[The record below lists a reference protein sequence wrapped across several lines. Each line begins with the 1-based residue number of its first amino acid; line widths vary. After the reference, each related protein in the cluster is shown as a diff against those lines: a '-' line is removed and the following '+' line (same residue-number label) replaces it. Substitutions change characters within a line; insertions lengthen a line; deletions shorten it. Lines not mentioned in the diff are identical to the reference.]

1 MKHLLFEPVR
11 RLIAPDAARRGWR
24 AMPRT
29 LLLLLLLGLAAA
41 RDTARTEVVDITR
54 EVAPGTAQPIPVSV
68 SGFSGEALEVI
79 QFDLYVQ
86 GFRFVSPEVAQFVL
100 SGGNNGNLSGRA
112 MDRINQSL
120 LVNKSYTGASLRRQA
135 HAFVE
140 DFIRALGRTPIDPAK
155 KIAFKLD
162 TGGNSEIYLADF
174 DGHGAQAITRDDTI
188 VAAPAWVPGRLALYY
203 TSYRLGNPDILFHDL
218 SSGQRRVFAR
228 YPGLNTSAAPSPD
241 GRRVAMIL
249 SKGGSP
255 DVYVADADGGNLT
268 QLTHTPVDESSPC
281 WSPDGRWICFATKIH
296 ERRVLAKVPSGG
308 GPLQVIST
316 RGVSN
321 PSEPDWSPDGRW
333 IAFTAQM
340 RDFEIC
346 VVPSEGGSATVL
358 ASGED
363 PSWAG
368 NSRTLVFV
376 RRQGGRRVLSLLDVP
391 TKQAKDASRFSGSS
405 SQPSWAR

>member
-1 MKHLLFEPVR
+1 MKLFFNQVVSRFSLRPCWPGR
-11 RLIAPDAARRGWR
+11 WR
-24 AMPRT
+24 ARLVAFS
-29 LLLLLLLGLAAA
+29 LLLAAA
-41 RDTARTEVVDITR
+41 GSPGRAEVVEIVR
-54 EVAPGTAQPIPVSV
+54 EVVPGATRPIPVSV
-68 SGFSGEALEVI
+68 SGFTGEALEVI

-86 GFRFVSPEVAQFVL
+86 GFSFTTPEAAQFLL
-100 SGGNNGNLSGRA
+100 SGGNDGSLTGRA
-112 MDRINQSL
+112 MDRINKSL
-120 LVNKSYTGASLRRQA
+120 LVNKSYTGATLRRQA

-162 TGGNSEIYLADF
+162 TGAHSEIYVADF
-174 DGHGAQAITRDDTI
+174 DGHGAQAVTRDNTI

-203 TSYRLGNPDILFHDL
+203 TSYRLGNPDIFFHDL
-218 SSGQRRVFAR
+218 STGQRRVFAR

-255 DVYVADADGGNLT
+255 DVYVADADGGNLV
-268 QLTHTPVDESSPC
+268 QLTHTPADESSPC
-281 WSPDGRWICFATKIH
+281 WSPDGRWICFATKVN
-296 ERRVLAKVPSGG
+296 ERRVLAKVPASGG
-308 GPLQVIST
+308 SLQVIST

-321 PSEPDWSPDGRW
+321 PSEPDWSPDGKW
-333 IAFTAQM
+333 IVFTAQM
-340 RDFEIC
+340 GGFEIC
-346 VVPSEGGSATVL
+346 VVPAEGGTATVL
-358 ASGED
+358 VSGED

-368 NSRTLVFV
+368 NSRTVIFA

-405 SQPSWAR
+405 SQPSWAK